1 MGTGVQKFEELQEFK
16 EESVSDRQPWSVA
29 FPRPRDEAKGI
40 GDSPESH
47 VRRFVHSPIPG
58 TGDLAASAGLTHQ
71 IAAVWGSEP
80 LQPRGHDL
88 PSEQQLKQNSNNP
101 LLRARK
107 RFAR

>member
-29 FPRPRDEAKGI
+29 FPRPRDEAKGS

-58 TGDLAASAGLTHQ
+58 TGDLAASQ
-71 IAAVWGSEP
+71 
-80 LQPRGHDL
+80 
-88 PSEQQLKQNSNNP
+88 
-101 LLRARK
+101 ARQ
-107 RFAR
+107 RSDDDCAFRSLIFN